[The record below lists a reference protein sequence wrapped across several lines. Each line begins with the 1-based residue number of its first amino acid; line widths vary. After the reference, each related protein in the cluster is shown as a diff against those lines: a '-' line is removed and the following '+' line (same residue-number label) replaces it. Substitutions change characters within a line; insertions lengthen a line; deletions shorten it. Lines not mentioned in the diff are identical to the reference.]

1 MNRIFILTVAA
12 AVLATSA
19 MQPARADETQREKIK
34 NSMLE
39 RKPQLDT
46 LKARG
51 TIGED
56 NKGYVAVVTGTLT
69 EAEKKVVDAENADRA
84 KVYAAIASRHGS
96 SAIEVGQR
104 RAIKLAEQV
113 SSGEFIM
120 NAEGKWT
127 KKK

>member
-1 MNRIFILTVAA
+1 
-12 AVLATSA
+12 
-19 MQPARADETQREKIK
+19 
-34 NSMLE
+34 MLE

-46 LKARG
+46 LKTRG

-69 EAEKKVVDAENADRA
+69 EAEKKVVEAENADRA

-104 RAIKLAEQV
+104 RALKLAEQAAV
-113 SSGEFIM
+113 GEFIM
-120 NAEGKWT
+120 NAEGTWT